1 VLGRGRLGVREAQ
14 EVAVRPAV
22 ALAVLDDLVG
32 ERVDVLALVP
42 RADRAAQPAAPAAEL
57 LDVGGEVEQVRADA
71 ADLGER
77 VERGALGL
85 LIAVR
90 GGQRERE
97 DRRVVLRRAA
107 LALTAT
113 ISRQRAARRW
123 RCSA

>member
-1 VLGRGRLGVREAQ
+1 VLGRGRLRVRETQ

-22 ALAVLDDLVG
+22 ALAVLDGLVG
-32 ERVDVLALVP
+32 ERVDVLALIP

-71 ADLGER
+71 ADVGER
-77 VERGALGL
+77 VERGATGL
-85 LIAVR
+85 LVAVR

-107 LALTAT
+107 LALTVAISAT
-113 ISRQRAARRW
+113 VAARRW